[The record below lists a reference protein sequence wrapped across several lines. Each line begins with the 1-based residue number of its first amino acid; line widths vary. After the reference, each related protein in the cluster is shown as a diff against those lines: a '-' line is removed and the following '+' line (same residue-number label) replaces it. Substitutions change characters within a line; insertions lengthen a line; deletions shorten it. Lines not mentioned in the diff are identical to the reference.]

1 MQDFL
6 HLGQVVPETGRMQIV
21 VGRTLYAETGAN
33 NREWREKNLDQE
45 DCIGR
50 KFFETKRTWKLV
62 RKNWTRSSIIGTNE
76 ACHDI
81 SLKVD

>member
-6 HLGQVVPETGRMQIV
+6 HLGQAVPETVRIQIV
-21 VGRTLYAETGAN
+21 SGRTLSAETGAN
-33 NREWREKNLDQE
+33 NREWKAKNLDQE

-62 RKNWTRSSIIGTNE
+62 RKN
-76 ACHDI
+76 
-81 SLKVD
+81 